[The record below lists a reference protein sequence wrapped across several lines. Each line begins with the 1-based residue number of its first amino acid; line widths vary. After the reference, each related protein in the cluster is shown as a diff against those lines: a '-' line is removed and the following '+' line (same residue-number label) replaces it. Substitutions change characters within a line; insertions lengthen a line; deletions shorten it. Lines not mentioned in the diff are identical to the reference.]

1 MAKSKVVKDAL
12 VEEEKI
18 TKSKKKEEKEE
29 IKEVKVEEKKEAK
42 KEKKEKV
49 KKEKIKKEKK
59 DGYFKKLY
67 RELRKVSWPSLGEVI
82 KYSFAVII
90 FCVILVLFFE
100 LVSLLASFIKS
111 VV

>member
-29 IKEVKVEEKKEAK
+29 IKEVKVEEKKQAK

-49 KKEKIKKEKK
+49 KKEKK

-67 RELRKVSWPSLGEVI
+67 RELRKVSWPTLGEVI